1 MMAAHRRSP
10 GALVVAL
17 SLATTLAVASLASNA
32 LAGPDWE
39 EGPTDAGSTL
49 GTAQVINTSSTVN
62 TITGKLSGTALL
74 AGDYQDCFLIQISDP
89 TVFSLST
96 SPGLGGPPGF
106 DPMMF
111 LFRVD
116 NNQGQLVAK
125 AIMANNDKSAGNPQA
140 GLQRYTNDG
149 SGTFL
154 NDPGLYLIA
163 ISGFGSQPINA
174 SGQFLFNQ
182 EFLTPGVIAGP
193 NASQQMSDYLLA
205 GWASD
210 GSFGTYTMTV
220 SGVSGTQAPAPGALS
235 LLALG
240 GLARRRRQ
248 R

>member
-1 MMAAHRRSP
+1 MMAAYRRSL
-10 GALVVAL
+10 GAFAVAL
-17 SLATTLAVASLASNA
+17 PIATTLAVASLASNA
-32 LAGPDWE
+32 IAGPDWD

-49 GTAQVINTSSTVN
+49 GTAQVINTTGAVN
-62 TITGKLSGTALL
+62 TITGKLTGTALL

-96 SPGLGGPPGF
+96 SPGVGGAPGF
-106 DPMMF
+106 NPMMF

-116 NNQGQLVAK
+116 QFQGQTVAK
-125 AIMANNDKSAGNPQA
+125 AIMANNDKAPGDLQA

-182 EFLTPGVIAGP
+182 EFLSPGVIAGP
-193 NASQQMSDYLLA
+193 NPSQQMTDYLLA
-205 GWASD
+205 GWAAD
-210 GSFGTYTMTV
+210 GSYGTYTMTV

-235 LLALG
+235 LIALG
-240 GLARRRRQ
+240 GLMRRRRQ